1 MLVKSR
7 PSEVVS
13 VPVTTAIFDAFGTLL
28 QIREGTHPYRK
39 IFRLGIEQGR
49 RAEANDAEI
58 LMSAPMDLR
67 EAADFFGIRVG
78 DTLMSQLEA
87 DLNNELS
94 SIEAY
99 ADGLATV
106 AALQAAGIKVVVCS
120 NLAKPYA
127 SAIKRLYPSLDGYSL
142 SFSVGAIKP
151 SSKIYEHAS
160 QSVRALPHQA
170 WMVGDSK
177 RCDCDGPIAFGMRGF
192 HLDRNGSG
200 KYKSLCTF
208 GDELLRAM

>member
-1 MLVKSR
+1 M
-7 PSEVVS
+7 
-13 VPVTTAIFDAFGTLL
+13 PVTTAIFDAFGTLL

-49 RAEANDAEI
+49 RPKADDAEV
-58 LMSAPMDLR
+58 LMSAPIDLK
-67 EAADFFGIRVG
+67 EAADLFGIRVERAC
-78 DTLMSQLEA
+78 MEQLEA
-87 DLNNELS
+87 DLQDELA

-99 ADGLATV
+99 ADGIASV

-127 SAIKRLYPSLDGYSL
+127 SAIKRIYPTLDGYSF

-151 SSKIYEHAS
+151 SSRIYEHATR
-160 QSVRALPHQA
+160 SVRALPHEA

-177 RCDCDGPIAFGMRGF
+177 RCDCDGPTTFGMRGF
-192 HLDRNGSG
+192 YLAREGGGS
-200 KYKSLCTF
+200 YTTLHAF
-208 GDELLRAM
+208 ANDLLRTL